1 MWQFIIGRAQVKNSF
16 VTNNSSHCEKNVM
29 KAAICLM
36 TSCGDTGKN
45 GLDKQSNKDKDWLCS
60 AHGPRGI
67 SGLLPGNE
75 FL

>member
-1 MWQFIIGRAQVKNSF
+1 MWQFFTGKAQVINSF

-45 GLDKQSNKDKDWLCS
+45 ELDKMVIKIKIGCAVHMVQEVLVDYCLVM
-60 AHGPRGI
+60 
-67 SGLLPGNE
+67 
-75 FL
+75 